1 MFIKKIHIG
10 QYKKLNNFDIEF
22 KKITNKI
29 KGERFNISVLIGEN
43 GTAKSTILQAIAN
56 VFSDSKEKDKMLNYE
71 IEYEMNTQTHK
82 LNDDNEIT
90 KVPSNLVISS
100 FSPVEKIFI
109 MAKKSVSSLCPII
122 FSEMGNSKLKEIIGK
137 YILENTNNTNNI
149 NRIIENTTNINKIN
163 RIIDYIGYN
172 PAQYF
177 LESNDWIFTSLNSD
191 NFIKSLYN
199 GHFDRIIEKEII
211 IQEPEIDVTSLITSY
226 QNELNNHRYR
236 FRNTIIDYMG
246 RFDAYWSNNHG
257 YSKKSILDY
266 SILRRIYL
274 EYIYILLK
282 MRTFFRNYSKKKY
295 TNYKYNETQLIS
307 NSDLDMYFHGLDEFI
322 KDLSFLDAFEK
333 YIFNDI
339 WFEAKGTPDLVPLS
353 LWSSGEFSLFLRL
366 IEISNS
372 VIENSIV
379 LIDEPE
385 THLHPKWIRNYIK
398 LLKDIIGDI
407 HCHVIIATHAPLII
421 SDIPKESIIMLKRNE
436 HLIEQSYIQEETIG
450 LEYEEVLKRIFE
462 FNDIKG
468 TVLESY
474 ENKILESIEKDDVAT
489 IINLYD
495 QLGDSPTKFDL
506 FLKIKRY
513 NDQRKSSE

>member
-1 MFIKKIHIG
+1 M
-10 QYKKLNNFDIEF
+10 
-22 KKITNKI
+22 
-29 KGERFNISVLIGEN
+29 
-43 GTAKSTILQAIAN
+43 
-56 VFSDSKEKDKMLNYE
+56 
-71 IEYEMNTQTHK
+71 
-82 LNDDNEIT
+82 
-90 KVPSNLVISS
+90 
-100 FSPVEKIFI
+100 
-109 MAKKSVSSLCPII
+109 
-122 FSEMGNSKLKEIIGK
+122 
-137 YILENTNNTNNI
+137 
-149 NRIIENTTNINKIN
+149 
-163 RIIDYIGYN
+163 
-172 PAQYF
+172 
-177 LESNDWIFTSLNSD
+177 
-191 NFIKSLYN
+191 
-199 GHFDRIIEKEII
+199 
-211 IQEPEIDVTSLITSY
+211 
-226 QNELNNHRYR
+226 
-236 FRNTIIDYMG
+236 
-246 RFDAYWSNNHG
+246 
-257 YSKKSILDY
+257 
-266 SILRRIYL
+266 
-274 EYIYILLK
+274 
-282 MRTFFRNYSKKKY
+282 
-295 TNYKYNETQLIS
+295 
-307 NSDLDMYFHGLDEFI
+307 
-322 KDLSFLDAFEK
+322 
-333 YIFNDI
+333 
-339 WFEAKGTPDLVPLS
+339 
-353 LWSSGEFSLFLRL
+353 RL